1 LIDLLPEKKL
11 IKKSTGHKPNYPGE
25 PVLGF
30 FGLLATHH
38 GRRRNSSERSSSS
51 KAPAGTGQS
60 SRSTAT
66 YRAEALPLAGVL
78 SKLQIAGQ
86 CLFLWD
92 PATSMSSIGFSGA
105 FLASWLWY
113 ACNGPPRRRSALFF
127 PIILFSNPKK

>member
-1 LIDLLPEKKL
+1 M
-11 IKKSTGHKPNYPGE
+11 
-25 PVLGF
+25 
-30 FGLLATHH
+30 
-38 GRRRNSSERSSSS
+38 RNSSERSS

-66 YRAEALPLAGVL
+66 YRAEPLPAAVL

-105 FLASWLWY
+105 FLASWLG
-113 ACNGPPRRRSALFF
+113 AGSVQKNFGKM
-127 PIILFSNPKK
+127 ILQ